1 MQASGEG
8 LSLPLSPPPGPE
20 PGADA
25 KRQGSGEIETDS
37 ATRTRLLRGGV
48 LFGLSQFL
56 GMALGFLSGMLLVRV
71 AEKPAVASYMLLQQ
85 AIMALGL
92 ALQLGLGPA
101 ALRFA
106 PISRG
111 QGGER
116 ATAVLRR
123 RLFGLQIA
131 LWIVIVPP
139 LALAWPVLAR
149 KLDAA
154 ELAGATAFL
163 IAAAV
168 LSSFGNLADS
178 YLRSF
183 RLYSLAAP
191 IAHLL
196 PRGLILGGFL
206 LLLLTTPAREPWE
219 ILASIYVGALL
230 VTSLAYALALV
241 FTTAG
246 ESSEPRTAS
255 APPGIREILGTSS
268 AMGLRSAASVLFV
281 SSSLWVLSWARPHEE
296 VAVYGVA
303 ATLLQVMA
311 AIPSIASFVVPQ
323 EFAVLYADGRKKEME
338 RLARTAATLVAML
351 SAACLVG
358 LLLLGRPLIRL
369 AYGGPYVGAWGILIV
384 LALGSFWDSA
394 SGGAGFALQMAGH
407 HVRLLLLTIG
417 GAILNVALS
426 LALAPAWGAYGIAFA
441 TTVTLIAVNV
451 AMVWSARTLVGV
463 RTFIY
468 TRPSEWL
475 QALRLVRE
483 SKWRKKRR

>member
-1 MQASGEG
+1 MQASGE
-8 LSLPLSPPPGPE
+8 SLAVPLNDSEAMVPE
-20 PGADA
+20 AMVPAE
-25 KRQGSGEIETDS
+25 SNS
-37 ATRTRLLRGGV
+37 ATRTRLLRGGM
-48 LFGLSQFL
+48 LFGFSQFL
-56 GMALGFLSGMLLVRV
+56 GMALGFLSGMVMVRV

-85 AIMALGL
+85 AIMALGM
-92 ALQLGLGPA
+92 ALQLGLGSA
-101 ALRFA
+101 ALRFT

-123 RLFGLQIA
+123 RLLGIQVS
-131 LWIVIVPP
+131 LWLLFVPP

-149 KLDAA
+149 KLDAP
-154 ELAGATAFL
+154 ELSNASAFL

-168 LSSFGNLADS
+168 LASFGNLADS

-183 RLYSLAAP
+183 RLYSLSAP
-191 IAHLL
+191 LTHLL

-206 LLLLTTPAREPWE
+206 VLLLTASRQEPWE
-219 ILASIYVGALL
+219 MLASVYVGAMLL
-230 VTSLAYALALV
+230 TCLAYAVALLS
-241 FTTAG
+241 TTAG
-246 ESSEPRTAS
+246 ESSEPRAAS

-281 SSSLWVLSWARPHEE
+281 SSSLWVLSWARPHED

-311 AIPSIASFVVPQ
+311 AIPSIANFIVPQ
-323 EFAVLYADGRKKEME
+323 EFAVLFADGRKVEME
-338 RLARTAATLVAML
+338 RLARTAATLVAIL
-351 SAACLVG
+351 SGACLAG
-358 LLLLGRPLIRL
+358 LLLLGRPLIRV
-369 AYGGPYVGAWGILIV
+369 AYGAPYVGAWGILIV

-426 LALAPAWGAYGIAFA
+426 LALAPAWGAYGIAVA

-463 RTFIY
+463 RTFVY
-468 TRPSEWL
+468 TRPSQWK
-475 QALRLVRE
+475 QALQMVRD
-483 SKWRKKRR
+483 SRWRRKSA

>member
-1 MQASGEG
+1 MQASGE
-8 LSLPLSPPPGPE
+8 SLQIPLSPPGAPGPE
-20 PGADA
+20 E
-25 KRQGSGEIETDS
+25 SHNETVTS
-37 ATRTRLLRGGV
+37 AQDRARLLRGGA
-48 LFGLSQFL
+48 LFGISQFV
-56 GMALGFLSGMLLVRV
+56 GMALGFGSGMVMVRV

-85 AIMALGL
+85 AIMALGM

-101 ALRFA
+101 ALRFT

-116 ATAVLRR
+116 TTAVLRR
-123 RLFGLQIA
+123 RLFGLQIS
-131 LWIVIVPP
+131 LWLLFVPP

-149 KLDAA
+149 KLDAP
-154 ELAGATAFL
+154 ELARATAFL
-163 IAAAV
+163 VAAAV
-168 LSSFGNLADS
+168 LASFGNLADS

-183 RLYSLAAP
+183 RLYSLSAP
-191 IAHLL
+191 LTHLL
-196 PRGLILGGFL
+196 PRVLILGGFL
-206 LLLLTTPAREPWE
+206 ALLLRASRQEPWE
-219 ILASIYVGALL
+219 LLASVYVGAMLL
-230 VTSLAYALALV
+230 TALCYALALL

-246 ESSEPRTAS
+246 ESSEPRAAS
-255 APPGIREILGTSS
+255 TPPGIREILGTSS

-311 AIPSIASFVVPQ
+311 AIPSIANFIVPQ
-323 EFAVLYADGRKKEME
+323 EFAVLHADGRRAEME

-351 SAACLVG
+351 SAACLAG
-358 LLLLGRPLIRL
+358 LLLFGRPLIRL
-369 AYGGPYVGAWGILIV
+369 AYGGPYVGAWGILII
-384 LALGSFWDSA
+384 LACGSFWDSA

-407 HVRLLLLTIG
+407 HVRLLLLTVG

-426 LALAPAWGAYGIAFA
+426 LALAPLWGAYGIALA

-463 RTFIY
+463 RTFVY
-468 TRPSEWL
+468 TRPSQWR
-475 QALRLVRE
+475 QALRMVRD
-483 SKWRKKRR
+483 SKWRGVKG